1 MKQVKLTELEIF
13 QLFTI
18 ANTHYIKT
26 GVSSGYH
33 FVKGDVKFETN
44 QEVEIYDFAI
54 ETKLSNIEK
63 IDI

>member
-26 GVSSGYH
+26 GISSGYH
-33 FVKGDVKFETN
+33 FVKGDVKFEIN
-44 QEVEIYDFAI
+44 QEVEIYDFSST
-54 ETKLSNIEK
+54 TKV
-63 IDI
+63 